1 MGALY
6 PTSATL
12 RPVNPILQ
20 NSLVAWSNAQSTY
33 IADRVLPP
41 IKTSEK
47 TGTIITVGRA
57 STFGDSSESLI
68 RAPRSG
74 YSRGAGVRLSSTTYA
89 VQEYGREAPVDK
101 QMIDDAQDPIK
112 LKELESY
119 GALTDLL
126 IRRERRVASMLFNTS
141 TFTTTTLAGASQW
154 SAGTGDPIGDIDN
167 ACNAVQD
174 RVGMKPNCIVLGLA
188 ASRAMRKSAA
198 ILSYMASDKDR
209 QMVTEPALRA
219 MLASYFGFQI
229 VEFGQAM
236 YNTANSAVTV
246 SLSPVWG
253 DYVWVGVVSGDG
265 VPSVSGDISVNPTAA
280 AQIVQ
285 ESLVSEEYEDNP
297 NRSVVIR
304 HRELRDELVIDSA
317 AGQVIEDTAA

>member
-20 NSLVAWSNAQSTY
+20 SSLVAWSNAQSAY
-33 IADRVLPP
+33 IADKVLPP
-41 IKTSEK
+41 IKTDEK

-57 STFGDSSESLI
+57 STFGDSSDALVRTS
-68 RAPRSG
+68 RSG

-89 VQEYGREAPVDK
+89 VQEYGREALVDK

-126 IRRERRVASMLFNTS
+126 IRRELRVSAMLFNSS
-141 TFTTTTLAGASQW
+141 TFTTTTLAGATQW

-174 RVGMKPNCIVLGLA
+174 RVGMKPNCIVFGLA
-188 ASRAMRKSAA
+188 ALRAMRKSAA
-198 ILSYMASDKDR
+198 ILSYMANDKDR
-209 QMVTEPALRA
+209 QMVTDPGLRA

-229 VEFGQAM
+229 IEFGQAM
-236 YNTANSAVTV
+236 YNTANSAATV
-246 SLSPVWG
+246 SLSAVWG

-265 VPSVSGDISVNPTAA
+265 VPSSSGDISVNPTAA

-285 ESLVSEEYEDNP
+285 ESLVSEEYDDNP

-317 AGQVIEDTAA
+317 GGQLIADTAA